1 MRGVSAVV
9 GHVHLQVGDIEQA
22 KRFYVGVL
30 GFDVTAE
37 LGGTALFVSAGGY
50 HHHIGMNTW
59 QSRGAGP
66 RAASL
71 GLGDVR
77 ILVPTRDDVESIE
90 ERLRGHGIA
99 AVDDG
104 RTLRVEDPWR
114 TRLAIAPE
122 IGG

>member
-1 MRGVSAVV
+1 VPAVV

-37 LGGTALFVSAGGY
+37 LGGTALFVSAVDGG
-50 HHHIGMNTW
+50 
-59 QSRGAGP
+59 
-66 RAASL
+66 RA
-71 GLGDVR
+71 
-77 ILVPTRDDVESIE
+77 
-90 ERLRGHGIA
+90 
-99 AVDDG
+99 
-104 RTLRVEDPWR
+104 LRVEDPWR